1 MKFTET
7 EGFARIFSF
16 FWLLV
21 HSLIVCGVV
30 NSLFIRID
38 YVGTLLGIAIAI
50 FLWWMIWK
58 PRTSDPDSKQQ
69 ELIEDDLQAIHD
81 EIGDQQNESQDNWLY
96 TKIMTWINSLSKKQ
110 K

>member
-1 MKFTET
+1 
-7 EGFARIFSF
+7 
-16 FWLLV
+16 
-21 HSLIVCGVV
+21 LIGLGLFLGGVADR
-30 NSLFIRID
+30 FIGID
-38 YVGTLLGIAIAI
+38 YVGMLGGFAIG
-50 FLWWMIWK
+50 FLAWWMIWK